1 MVLVEELL
9 GEGTDVP
16 VFRSTNREWTVL
28 TARPDKSLICPVCQ
42 DLLMEPMLSPCGHSV
57 CRACL
62 YNKTAHSG
70 ACYTC
75 GAAVNVGD
83 FFSDHVALQQMSTLQ
98 CYCRWAL
105 EKRKQHDGSLKM
117 AVRFGDADACDA
129 VVSFKER
136 DRHEHACGFKQV
148 RCPLTNDTEADDRC
162 PETCSRVD
170 LEEHMRRCDY
180 RRVPCFHA
188 RSGCQWEGPLKLEE
202 AHRKKCDYRPQPCKN
217 GCGTLVRRQD
227 IASHAAK
234 CTFGETQCGAEDSE
248 HPGEKCDFKCLR
260 NELSEHHK
268 HCDFFQKR
276 RCVFC
281 DAHVSARSVIHHNQ
295 TCDEVILNCEDCNAA
310 VPRWKMEAHRTK
322 ECPNALRQCEF
333 EFFGCS
339 QWFKI
344 SQLKYHNEHAN
355 QTHMEML
362 AHAMKDL
369 TAQVGKLQT
378 DVASLRSD
386 VTSVQEEVRGLGEG
400 LRRQESH
407 VLTEFRNVKT
417 TAEESWKTQRN
428 DLSTLRDALEE
439 QAKTFSTQMLNSYED
454 SVRTSRALQ
463 EFKEDQ
469 VEFNRSKLEKT
480 GHWMTN
486 IEQRIDTVAE
496 DVSSKVLSNYNTIV
510 EGLRDEHNWTAGK
523 LNDLQTELH
532 TEVGNCQ
539 AATHAKVMN
548 IFEHVQNI
556 GRKYI

>member
-1 MVLVEELL
+1 
-9 GEGTDVP
+9 
-16 VFRSTNREWTVL
+16 
-28 TARPDKSLICPVCQ
+28 
-42 DLLMEPMLSPCGHSV
+42 
-57 CRACL
+57 
-62 YNKTAHSG
+62 
-70 ACYTC
+70 
-75 GAAVNVGD
+75 
-83 FFSDHVALQQMSTLQ
+83 
-98 CYCRWAL
+98 
-105 EKRKQHDGSLKM
+105 
-117 AVRFGDADACDA
+117 
-129 VVSFKER
+129 
-136 DRHEHACGFKQV
+136 
-148 RCPLTNDTEADDRC
+148 
-162 PETCSRVD
+162 
-170 LEEHMRRCDY
+170 
-180 RRVPCFHA
+180 
-188 RSGCQWEGPLKLEE
+188 
-202 AHRKKCDYRPQPCKN
+202 
-217 GCGTLVRRQD
+217 
-227 IASHAAK
+227 
-234 CTFGETQCGAEDSE
+234 
-248 HPGEKCDFKCLR
+248 
-260 NELSEHHK
+260 
-268 HCDFFQKR
+268 
-276 RCVFC
+276 
-281 DAHVSARSVIHHNQ
+281 
-295 TCDEVILNCEDCNAA
+295 
-310 VPRWKMEAHRTK
+310 MEAHRTK